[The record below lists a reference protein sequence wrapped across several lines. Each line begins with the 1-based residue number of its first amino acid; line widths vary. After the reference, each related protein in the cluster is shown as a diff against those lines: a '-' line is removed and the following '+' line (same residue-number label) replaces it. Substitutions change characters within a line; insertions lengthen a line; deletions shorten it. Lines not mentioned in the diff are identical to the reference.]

1 MFIFIKRE
9 KKRKMSGFTLFG
21 GISLSTPTGTSVVK
35 VVQPQEVKGGDD
47 EEVIVSAGEDTIN
60 AGQETQST
68 KHKRDK
74 REGKTAFERILPK
87 RVSYGK
93 KQIKRNIRSCCIDGE
108 LIKKIAVSAPPYVK
122 FGNRGVEVGEEGNEA
137 PPPAKKA
144 KIANTI
150 GGNNNANKPNANANA
165 NAGPKTQPVLTKFNI
180 ISEEEKLEAEMR
192 KKEKAHAKNKRRRAA
207 KQAAKRLAQQ
217 QQQQQQQGEN
227 DKENKDK

>member
-1 MFIFIKRE
+1 
-9 KKRKMSGFTLFG
+9 MSGFTLFG
-21 GISLSTPTGTSVVK
+21 GISLSTPTGTSVVQ
-35 VVQPQEVKGGDD
+35 VVPPQEVK
-47 EEVIVSAGEDTIN
+47 EEEIEERVEESVAGES
-60 AGQETQST
+60 QEVQPT
-68 KHKRDK
+68 KRKKDR

-93 KQIKRNIRSCCIDGE
+93 KQTKKNIRSCCIDGD

-144 KIANTI
+144 KIMNNI
-150 GGNNNANKPNANANA
+150 NNNNNNANNTNDNNIAPAANSA
-165 NAGPKTQPVLTKFNI
+165 PKTQPVLTKFNI
-180 ISEEEKLEAEMR
+180 ITEEEKLEAEMR

-217 QQQQQQQGEN
+217 QQQQEQEQKEKE
-227 DKENKDK
+227 KENEDKK

>member
-1 MFIFIKRE
+1 M
-9 KKRKMSGFTLFG
+9 
-21 GISLSTPTGTSVVK
+21 STPTGTSVVQ
-35 VVQPQEVKGGDD
+35 VLPPQEVK
-47 EEVIVSAGEDTIN
+47 EEREDSVEESVAGES
-60 AGQETQST
+60 QEIQRT
-68 KHKRDK
+68 KHKKDK

-93 KQIKRNIRSCCIDGE
+93 KQTKKNIRSCCIDGD

-144 KIANTI
+144 KIVNNI
-150 GGNNNANKPNANANA
+150 NNNNNNNANANA
-165 NAGPKTQPVLTKFNI
+165 SNTNGNENGNGNAPVANSVPKTQPVLTKFNLVT
-180 ISEEEKLEAEMR
+180 EEEKLEAEMR

-217 QQQQQQQGEN
+217 QQQQEQQQQQGQEQTVTE
-227 DKENKDK
+227 KEGECKK